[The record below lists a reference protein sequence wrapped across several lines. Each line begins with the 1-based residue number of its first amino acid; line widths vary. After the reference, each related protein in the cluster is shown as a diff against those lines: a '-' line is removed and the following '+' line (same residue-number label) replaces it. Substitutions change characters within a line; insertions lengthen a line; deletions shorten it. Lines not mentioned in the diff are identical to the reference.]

1 MKILFLT
8 SRLPYPPNRGDRSR
22 VFHFIK
28 HLSREHELHLVS
40 FMAQESEREH
50 LEPLQALC
58 RDVRVLKMSRLRSA
72 LNVLLNL
79 WRREPLQARYYRS
92 GAMRRLVSQILAA
105 NQFDAI
111 YVHLFR
117 MAPYVAHRPDLYRI
131 VDLTDV
137 ISLELERSM
146 PYRGLA
152 SRLLYGLET
161 PRIRRYER
169 HVAQVF
175 EETWLIS
182 EADRLALLD
191 ACPARNVQVVPIGVD
206 QERFHPTGQP
216 CQPDSLIFVGHLS
229 VFHNVDAVTHLARD
243 VLPLV
248 RQQIPGCTL
257 TIVGAEPNAQVRA
270 LEAQP
275 GVSVTGFVPDL
286 NDYLNRA
293 AAFVAPLRFAAGV
306 QTKVLEALATARPV
320 VTTSL
325 VNAGLGAQAGQDLLV
340 ADGAA
345 ATAERVVAL
354 LRDEDLR
361 ARLGQAGLQFVRQKY
376 TWQRVVERMRAIA
389 QNQGGG

>member
-1 MKILFLT
+1 
-8 SRLPYPPNRGDRSR
+8 
-22 VFHFIK
+22 
-28 HLSREHELHLVS
+28 
-40 FMAQESEREH
+40 MAQESEREH
-50 LEPLQALC
+50 LAPLQALC
-58 RDVRVLKMSRLRSA
+58 RDVHVLKMSQFRSA
-72 LNVLLNL
+72 WNVLFNL
-79 WRREPLQARYYRS
+79 WRREPLQALYYRS
-92 GAMRRLVSQILAA
+92 GAMRRLVNQVLAA

-117 MAPYVAHRPDLYRI
+117 MAPYVAQRPDLYRI

-152 SRLLYGLET
+152 SRLLYALET

-169 HVAQVF
+169 RVARDF

-182 EADRLALLD
+182 GADRLALLQ
-191 ACPARNVQVVPIGVD
+191 ACAAQNVQVVPIGVD
-206 QERFHPTGQP
+206 QERFYPTGQP

-243 VLPLV
+243 ILPLV
-248 RQQIPGCTL
+248 RRQIPACTL
-257 TIVGAEPNAQVRA
+257 TVVGAQPNAQVRA
-270 LEAQP
+270 LEALL

-293 AAFVAPLRFAAGV
+293 AVFVAPLRFAAGV
-306 QTKVLEALATARPV
+306 QTKVLEALAAARPV

-325 VNAGLGAQAGQDLLV
+325 VNAGLGAQAGQDLFV

-376 TWQRVVERMRAIA
+376 TWQRVVERARTIA
-389 QNQGGG
+389 QNLGRG